1 MNFFRSYYLTHT
13 NQLYDK
19 FPKAYI
25 ATLGKSVWTHA
36 VLGTRN
42 YF

>member
-1 MNFFRSYYLTHT
+1 MNFFRPCSLTYT

-19 FPKAYI
+19 FPEAYI
-25 ATLGKSVWTHA
+25 AKLGKSVWAHA
-36 VLGTRN
+36 VLGARN